1 MIGKL
6 TSPTVLTAVGVT
18 LAALWAINNV
28 AALRPVKTAIG
39 V

>member
-1 MIGKL
+1 MMNK
-6 TSPTVLTAVGVT
+6 TVLTAVGIT

-28 AALRPVKTAIG
+28 TALRPVKTAIG